1 MEQTSLISF
10 ALTHNYAYMH
20 ANNRAFHSIFMSH
33 MHISDTWR
41 SRWVESKHKSDYGKF
56 VLSAGKFYGDAEKDK
71 GECWFI
77 YYRHQIIDTGLFEFV
92 VSSVLHYIMLW
103 IIRQGRGY
111 CLWLSFPLLYWAA
124 GMLHHLIFTVSKHY
138 KATCN
143 VGPSYPGTD

>member
-1 MEQTSLISF
+1 
-10 ALTHNYAYMH
+10 
-20 ANNRAFHSIFMSH
+20 MSH

-111 CLWLSFPLLYWAA
+111 CLWRHFLCSTELQACYTIWYLLFQNIIKPRV
-124 GMLHHLIFTVSKHY
+124 M
-138 KATCN
+138 
-143 VGPSYPGTD
+143 